1 MQIISVARPYSVS
14 SSEVLLIL
22 LERNEMLPEMGSLS
36 SVALDRKFPKF
47 DAKSELLQVA
57 PRLHHFPASYLQHSS
72 FGRLFSKSL
81 ANTSK
86 PPSTSSTI
94 RSFLVIHS
102 YHTAHHGLHNRL
114 CKFTS
119 TKQEEHSSDTHQ
131 IGGATL
137 TTFVVYLSLNLHER
151 NRIHQANLLRQQ
163 TLVLNRIVYP
173 QPPTAPPTNR
183 EERASL
189 SERLKDRWNDE
200 LETNVRK
207 LYNVDWASLRENL
220 EDRVGGL
227 WGGALSQGRDGA
239 EVAGTK
245 IAEGAHVVGH
255 KVQEGAVVAAE
266 KAREGAVT
274 LGRKAQEAGHQAQES
289 AHMISERTRESA
301 KNISKKTKGGVR
313 DTVQTV
319 TEGAE
324 AVRERKVLVEDPPRM
339 LGLIGGR
346 TWSKEV

>member
-1 MQIISVARPYSVS
+1 
-14 SSEVLLIL
+14 
-22 LERNEMLPEMGSLS
+22 
-36 SVALDRKFPKF
+36 
-47 DAKSELLQVA
+47 
-57 PRLHHFPASYLQHSS
+57 
-72 FGRLFSKSL
+72 
-81 ANTSK
+81 
-86 PPSTSSTI
+86 
-94 RSFLVIHS
+94 
-102 YHTAHHGLHNRL
+102 
-114 CKFTS
+114 
-119 TKQEEHSSDTHQ
+119 
-131 IGGATL
+131 
-137 TTFVVYLSLNLHER
+137 
-151 NRIHQANLLRQQ
+151 LRQQ

-173 QPPTAPPTNR
+173 QPPIAPPTNR

-207 LYNVDWASLRENL
+207 LYNVNWADLRENL
-220 EDRVGGL
+220 EDRVAGL

-239 EVAGTK
+239 EVEGTK

-255 KVQEGAVVAAE
+255 KIQDGALVAGD
-266 KAREGAVT
+266 KAREGALV
-274 LGRKAQEAGHQAQES
+274 LGRKAAEVGHQAQES
-289 AHMISERTRESA
+289 AHAIKEKARESA
-301 KNISKKTKGGVR
+301 KSISNKTREGVR